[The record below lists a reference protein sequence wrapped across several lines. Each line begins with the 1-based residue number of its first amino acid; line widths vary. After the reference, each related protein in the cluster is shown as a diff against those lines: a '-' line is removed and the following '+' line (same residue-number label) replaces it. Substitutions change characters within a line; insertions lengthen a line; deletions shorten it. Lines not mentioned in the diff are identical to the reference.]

1 MGYIGP
7 PTISITSGLIN
18 TTSLVG
24 GTGYVDVNTQIVVS
38 GGGGTGTVIIPT
50 VASGVITALTI
61 TSFGSGY
68 VTTPTITITS
78 GITGTSNIV
87 AGSGYTNGIYPLV
100 VTGGGGS
107 GCSGVFTISGG
118 VLSSIVIGNAGT
130 GYTSAPTLSFPGAGA
145 GTGASAT
152 ATLGT
157 GASATAVIGSGASAS
172 IGGVFTNAKRMRFS
186 LHNSLNDV
194 KLSQNTKCVLE
205 SCHIPNITNM
215 TGNSVLLRIN
225 ASSEYKTFDTSK
237 KLNGNPII
245 LSTIV
250 HPAAQSN
257 NLIYNASD
265 MFYSVNVSSNFLST
279 GYIEFELECPNASS
293 NIDFITGVGSRWG

>member
-1 MGYIGP
+1 
-7 PTISITSGLIN
+7 
-18 TTSLVG
+18 VG
-24 GTGYVDVNTQIVVS
+24 
-38 GGGGTGTVIIPT
+38 
-50 VASGVITALTI
+50 
-61 TSFGSGY
+61 
-68 VTTPTITITS
+68 
-78 GITGTSNIV
+78 
-87 AGSGYTNGIYPLV
+87 GSGYTNGTYPLGIS
-100 VTGGGGS
+100 GGGGS
-107 GCSGVFTISGG
+107 GASGTFTISSGG
-118 VLSSIVIGNAGT
+118 LSSITIVNAGT

-152 ATLGT
+152 AT
-157 GASATAVIGSGASAS
+157 IGSGASALAVCGTGAS
-172 IGGVFTNAKRMRFS
+172 ASVSGIFTNSKRMRFS
-186 LHNSLNDV
+186 LNNSLNDV
-194 KLSQNTKCVLE
+194 KLSQNAKCVLE

-293 NIDFITGVGSRWG
+293 NIDFITNNPLRNFYISLVIVDIDPELTKDLTLAPPIDYNTYNVNMPIRNY